1 MIQLQK
7 PTEFSIETQYSIL
20 TFVAPL
26 HSFPYH
32 IHEVRRNMEYPNQKN
47 NQLSITKSQ
56 EPVNHRIRIG
66 IIFGGRSVEHE
77 VSLVS
82 AASVI
87 NALDKEKYEVV
98 PIGIAPTGQWL
109 SSGKTLRLLKEK
121 KSIDNEPEHI
131 LVPDPRKQS
140 LVVLGESGSAGMPL
154 DVIFPLIHGTHGE
167 DGALQGLL
175 ELADI
180 PYIGAGVLGSAVGMD
195 KVIQKELLQQ
205 AHFPVSP
212 SVWFVYEIYKVQQKK
227 NIAEIERKL
236 KYPLFIKPANS
247 GSSIGI
253 SKAGSRK
260 ELLASIEQA
269 AQFDRKILVEQG
281 VKNAREI
288 ECSVLGNDD
297 PAASVLGEIVP
308 SNEFYD
314 YDAKYV
320 DGKTTEIIPAKLPK
334 RIAKK
339 IQTYALDAF
348 RVLDCAGM
356 ARVDFLVNRKTNR
369 IVLNEINTLPGF
381 TSISMYPKLW
391 EASGLP
397 YSALLDT
404 LIQLALSRHTAKKK
418 LKTTYQPKNNWY
430 T

>member
-1 MIQLQK
+1 M
-7 PTEFSIETQYSIL
+7 PST
-20 TFVAPL
+20 P
-26 HSFPYH
+26 
-32 IHEVRRNMEYPNQKN
+32 
-47 NQLSITKSQ
+47 
-56 EPVNHRIRIG
+56 RIRVG

-87 NALDKEKYEVV
+87 NALNKEKYEVV
-98 PIGIAPTGQWL
+98 PIGITPTGKWL
-109 SSGKTLRLLKEK
+109 SSGETLRLLREKE
-121 KSIDNEPEHI
+121 SINNEPEHI

-154 DVIFPLIHGTHGE
+154 DVIFPLIHGTYGE
-167 DGALQGLL
+167 DGSLQGLL

-205 AHFPVSP
+205 ARIPVSP
-212 SVWFVYEIYKVQQKK
+212 GVWFIFDPTKAQQKK

-253 SKAGSRK
+253 SKADSRK
-260 ELLASIEQA
+260 ELLVSIEQA

-281 VKNAREI
+281 IKNAREI
-288 ECSVLGNDD
+288 ECSVLGNDN
-297 PAASVLGEIVP
+297 PSASVLGEIIP

-320 DGKTTEIIPAKLPK
+320 DGKTTVIIPAKLPK
-334 RIAKK
+334 HISKK

-356 ARVDFLVNRKTNR
+356 ARVDFLVNRRTNR
-369 IVLNEINTLPGF
+369 FVLNEINTIPGF

-391 EASGLP
+391 QASGLS

-404 LIQLALSRHTAKKK
+404 LIQLAVERHTAKKK
-418 LKTTYQPKNNWY
+418 LKMTYQPKSNWY

>member
-1 MIQLQK
+1 MV
-7 PTEFSIETQYSIL
+7 STQ
-20 TFVAPL
+20 VP
-26 HSFPYH
+26 HS
-32 IHEVRRNMEYPNQKN
+32 
-47 NQLSITKSQ
+47 TK
-56 EPVNHRIRIG
+56 IRIG
-66 IIFGGRSVEHE
+66 ILFGGRSVEHE

-87 NALDKEKYEVV
+87 NALDAEKYEVI
-98 PIGIAPTGQWL
+98 PIGIAPTGKWL
-109 SSGKTLRLLKEK
+109 SSGETLRLLKEK
-121 KSIDNEPEHI
+121 KPLDREPDHI

-140 LVVLGESGSAGMPL
+140 LVGLGEGGNDSKQL
-154 DVIFPLIHGTHGE
+154 DVIFPLIHGTYGE
-167 DGALQGLL
+167 DGSLQGLL

-205 AHFPVSP
+205 GRIPVAP
-212 SVWFVYEIYKVQQKK
+212 SVWCSYEQYKVQQKK
-227 NIAEIERKL
+227 FIAEVERTVR
-236 KYPLFIKPANS
+236 YPVFVKPANS

-253 SKAGSRK
+253 SKAINRK
-260 ELLASIEQA
+260 ELLAAIELA

-288 ECSVLGNDD
+288 ECSVLGNDNLR
-297 PAASVLGEIVP
+297 ASVLGEIIP

-334 RIAKK
+334 SLAKK
-339 IQTYALDAF
+339 IQTCALNAF

-356 ARVDFLVNRKTNR
+356 ARVDFLVDRKTNKF
-369 IVLNEINTLPGF
+369 VLNEINTLPGF

-391 EASGLP
+391 QASGLSFP
-397 YSALLDT
+397 ALLDA
-404 LIQLALSRHTAKKK
+404 LIQLAIERHRAKKK
-418 LKTTYQPKNNWY
+418 LMTVYQPKNDWY
-430 T
+430 K

>member
-1 MIQLQK
+1 
-7 PTEFSIETQYSIL
+7 
-20 TFVAPL
+20 
-26 HSFPYH
+26 
-32 IHEVRRNMEYPNQKN
+32 MEDPNQKN
-47 NQLSITKSQ
+47 NQLSMTKSQ

-82 AASVI
+82 AESVI

-98 PIGIAPTGQWL
+98 PIGIAPTGKWL
-109 SSGKTLRLLKEK
+109 SSGETLRLLKEK
-121 KSIDNEPEHI
+121 QSIDNEPEYM

-140 LVVLGESGSAGMPL
+140 LVSLGESGSAGKPL
-154 DVIFPLIHGTHGE
+154 DVIFPLIHGTYGE

-205 AHFPVSP
+205 AHIPVSP
-212 SVWFVYEIYKVQQKK
+212 SVWFVYEIYKAQQKK

-260 ELLASIEQA
+260 ELLTSIEQA

-288 ECSVLGNDD
+288 ECSVLGNDN

-348 RVLDCAGM
+348 RILDCAGM

-369 IVLNEINTLPGF
+369 IILNEINTLPGF

-391 EASGLP
+391 QASGLS

-404 LIQLALSRHTAKKK
+404 LVQLAIELHTAKKK
-418 LKTTYQPKNNWY
+418 LKTTYQPKKNWY

>member
-1 MIQLQK
+1 M
-7 PTEFSIETQYSIL
+7 T
-20 TFVAPL
+20 
-26 HSFPYH
+26 
-32 IHEVRRNMEYPNQKN
+32 KN
-47 NQLSITKSQ
+47 PELINY
-56 EPVNHRIRIG
+56 RIRIG

-82 AASVI
+82 ASSVI

-98 PIGIAPTGQWL
+98 PIGIASTGQWL
-109 SSGKTLRLLKEK
+109 SSGETLRLLKEK
-121 KSIDNEPEHI
+121 KSIDNEPEHM

-154 DVIFPLIHGTHGE
+154 DVIFPLIHGTYGE
-167 DGALQGLL
+167 DGSLQGLL

-180 PYIGAGVLGSAVGMD
+180 AYVGAGVLGSAVGMD
-195 KVIQKELLQQ
+195 KVIQKELLQH
-205 AHFPVSP
+205 AHIPVSP
-212 SVWFVYEIYKVQQKK
+212 GVWFLYEIFKVHQKK

-253 SKAGSRK
+253 SKASSRK
-260 ELLASIEQA
+260 ELLTSIEQA
-269 AQFDRKILVEQG
+269 SQFDRKILVEQG
-281 VKNAREI
+281 IKNAREI

-297 PAASVLGEIVP
+297 PAVSVLGEVIP

-339 IQTYALDAF
+339 IQMYALDAF

-391 EASGLP
+391 QASGLS
-397 YSALLDT
+397 YSTLLDK

>member
-1 MIQLQK
+1 M
-7 PTEFSIETQYSIL
+7 
-20 TFVAPL
+20 
-26 HSFPYH
+26 
-32 IHEVRRNMEYPNQKN
+32 
-47 NQLSITKSQ
+47 TKSQ
-56 EPVNHRIRIG
+56 EQVNHRIRIG

-77 VSLVS
+77 VSLAS
-82 AASVI
+82 ASSVI

-98 PIGIAPTGQWL
+98 PIGIASTGQWL
-109 SSGKTLRLLKEK
+109 SSGETLRLLKEK
-121 KSIDNEPEHI
+121 KSIDLEPEYM

-140 LVVLGESGSAGMPL
+140 LVALGDSGSTGETL
-154 DVIFPLIHGTHGE
+154 DVIFPLIHGTYGE

-180 PYIGAGVLGSAVGMD
+180 PYVGAGVLGSAVGMD

-205 AHFPVSP
+205 AHIPVSP
-212 SVWFVYEIYKVQQKK
+212 SVWFVYDIYKAQQGKK
-227 NIAEIERKL
+227 IAEIERKL
-236 KYPLFIKPANS
+236 RYPLFIKPANS

-253 SKAGSRK
+253 SKASSRNV
-260 ELLASIEQA
+260 LLTSIEQA

-288 ECSVLGNDD
+288 ECSVLGNDN
-297 PAASVLGEIVP
+297 PAASVLGEIIP

-348 RVLDCAGM
+348 RILDCAGM
-356 ARVDFLVNRKTNR
+356 ARVDFLVNRNTNR

-391 EASGLP
+391 QASGLS
-397 YSALLDT
+397 YSALLDK
-404 LIQLALSRHTAKKK
+404 LIQLAIERHTAKKK

>member
-1 MIQLQK
+1 MSRTQK
-7 PTEFSIETQYSIL
+7 
-20 TFVAPL
+20 
-26 HSFPYH
+26 
-32 IHEVRRNMEYPNQKN
+32 
-47 NQLSITKSQ
+47 
-56 EPVNHRIRIG
+56 IRVG

-87 NALDKEKYEVV
+87 NALDKEKYDAV
-98 PIGIAPTGQWL
+98 PIGITLTGKWL
-109 SSGKTLRLLKEK
+109 SSGETLCLLREK
-121 KSIDNEPEHI
+121 RSIDNEREQI

-140 LVVLGESGSAGMPL
+140 LVILGENGSTGIPL
-154 DVIFPLIHGTHGE
+154 DVIFPLIHGTYGE
-167 DGALQGLL
+167 DGSIQGLL

-195 KVIQKELLQQ
+195 KVVQKELLQQ
-205 AHFPVSP
+205 AGIPVSP
-212 SVWFVYEIYKVQQKK
+212 CVWFIFDIFKTQQKK
-227 NIAEIERKL
+227 FIAEIERKL

-260 ELLASIEQA
+260 ELLTSIELA
-269 AQFDRKILVEQG
+269 SQFDRKILVEQG

-288 ECSVLGNDD
+288 ECSILGNDN
-297 PAASVLGEIVP
+297 PSASVLGEIVP

-320 DGKTTEIIPAKLPK
+320 DGKTTEVIPAKLPK
-334 RIAKK
+334 HIAKK
-339 IQTYALDAF
+339 VQTYALAAF
-348 RVLDCAGM
+348 RTLDCAGM

-369 IVLNEINTLPGF
+369 IVLNEINTIPGF

-391 EASGLP
+391 QASGLS
-397 YSALLDT
+397 YSALLDK
-404 LIQLALSRHTAKKK
+404 LIQLAIERHKDKKK
-418 LKTTYQPKNNWY
+418 LKTTYQPKINWY
-430 T
+430 K